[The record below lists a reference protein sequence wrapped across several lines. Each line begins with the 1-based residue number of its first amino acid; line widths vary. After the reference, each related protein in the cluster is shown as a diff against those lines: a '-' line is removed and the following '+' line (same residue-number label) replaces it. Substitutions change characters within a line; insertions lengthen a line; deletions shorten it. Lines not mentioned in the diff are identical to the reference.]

1 MPKAYSIKNIN
12 KLKVYLSK
20 QNGGTTT
27 NIKPNGKADKG
38 YSDKP

>member
-12 KLKVYLSK
+12 KLKVYLAQ

-27 NIKPNGKADKG
+27 YIKPNGQVNKG
-38 YSDKP
+38 NSAKP